1 MPSCSAQTASTQR
14 HFLVMMMMM
23 MMTMM
28 MMTMTM
34 MMTDTGVLAL
44 LKHSMVVAVQDLT
57 VDELDKANEH
67 AAKHAR
73 ASSKQSGGGG
83 GAAALP
89 VPPSE
94 AVRFLS
100 PQQRCH

>member
-1 MPSCSAQTASTQR
+1 M
-14 HFLVMMMMM
+14 
-23 MMTMM
+23 
-28 MMTMTM
+28 
-34 MMTDTGVLAL
+34 
-44 LKHSMVVAVQDLT
+44 
-57 VDELDKANEH
+57 DELDKANEH

-73 ASSKQSGGGG
+73 ASSKQSGGSGG

-100 PQQRCH
+100 PQ